1 MTTKLSFKHCLVLVL
16 IMICFICFS
25 RASICFAANDLDGL
39 GGNSQTT
46 NSNQNYSSKNNN
58 SEDNAVSDYLK
69 GRTPV
74 TPENMKSANQLAGPI
89 ASAIGTATGFILIIV
104 SSLIFF
110 ITALDLLYIGVPPL
124 RNILNPVGAAPQG
137 GAPMGGM
144 GMMGGMGASPQ
155 PQTQVRKWVS
165 DEAIAA
171 VALANPQAGGSPMGG
186 SPFGG
191 GGMGMGMG
199 MGMPGAGATAPSQST
214 KSVVFTYLKKR
225 MFFIIVFTVCSIV
238 LMSSVLT
245 DCGINL
251 SKLLLKVL
259 MRLNGSMANVNI

>member
-74 TPENMKSANQLAGPI
+74 TQENMKSANQLAGPI

-137 GAPMGGM
+137 GALIGGM
-144 GMMGGMGASPQ
+144 EASPQ
-155 PQTQVRKWVS
+155 PQTQARKWVS

-171 VALANPQAGGSPMGG
+171 VALANPQASSSPIGG
-186 SPFGG
+186 SPFV
-191 GGMGMGMG
+191 
-199 MGMPGAGATAPSQST
+199 GAGAPAPSQST